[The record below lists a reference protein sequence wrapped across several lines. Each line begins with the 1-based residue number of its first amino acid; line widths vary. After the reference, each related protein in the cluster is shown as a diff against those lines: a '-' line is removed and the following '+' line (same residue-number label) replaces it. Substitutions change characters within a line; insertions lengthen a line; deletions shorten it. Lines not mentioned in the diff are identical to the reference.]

1 MMTILYIYLIFI
13 AIALYVWLGEMICRD
28 IVRSYKLSAIQILLL
43 SLLWVFAIPAAI
55 LAMSISNIYYEMKH
69 ADNKQGKKDTH
80 IKA

>member
-1 MMTILYIYLIFI
+1 MTILYIYLIFI

-28 IVRSYKLSAIQILLL
+28 ILRSYKLSAIQILLL
-43 SLLWVFAIPAAI
+43 STLWVIAIPAAI

-69 ADNKQGKKDTH
+69 ADNKQGKKDNY